1 MFDCNNLI
9 HPFQNDPGVSQQ
21 QRVMDDLLHN
31 SPKIDGRSMAD
42 LLHYFVQL
50 SPHVNYYD
58 EGLGISDWQPFFQK
72 SIPFV
77 LAAIIKY
84 DIKAVTEKTDSYN
97 KIFNRHPSKAAL
109 QLQLHYIFQQVISR
123 INAWHLQLQH
133 SELPA
138 GLIVEK
144 LIKDK
149 LREPLKKMICIN
161 NVAVKYYCIKPVS
174 FSRIAENEVWGLDL
188 TVENAKENCRPQGK
202 SKRKRLI
209 GLRDQLAGLLPSFLD
224 AIRIIA
230 GTAAQSMEQSLF
242 PLKEELQK
250 KHTPHLALLFAFLKL
265 FQHLQGDLNTYTKKH
280 LDFFYKQVLQ
290 LKARDAVPDKA
301 HIVFEIQKQLDKY
314 LLKKGL
320 LVKDGKDNNKSEI
333 RFALDDEI
341 VVNKTQVADKR
352 TLFLNNQNIFE
363 HTYIEGVYMAP
374 TAGKADGLIKDFKD
388 TDPKSFATL
397 GAKLSKYTDPE
408 KTFARPYPNARIGF
422 ILASPVLL
430 LNEGKRTIDITL
442 ACRLTNDYCNE
453 TANEETPATRNCCE
467 ETTQDIPGAAPRP
480 KKKYPDFIHSPGF
493 YSDIVAAL
501 NETYYYISEDL
512 VADALKNGIG
522 KALENKL
529 RSFLIHDKKVC
540 YCAEEI
546 KQYDAVLKKAAW
558 DIFYNAALPAE
569 KAVLDKLFKPRKA
582 LKALF
587 SGEKEWIEPT
597 GALAITMSPAL
608 SAGKFLL
615 HINAALTADQ
625 PAVTFYNKD
634 ELKEDFNT
642 TLPLVKVELD
652 DTIKLA
658 FTDTELEEK
667 IENTGSADP
676 CCLLKASS
684 SGSHTVSLYHF
695 FRNVTVLDKLS
706 NDPTDATRIDVSV
719 CGLKNFIV
727 QNDESVQDVNGLVY
741 PFGTRPDIVDFS
753 VVNPTVC
760 ITPAF
765 INDATPVI
773 SVKARNYLQSLIT
786 PANGFKKVIA
796 KNELELFLDIK
807 DNSNNPVFNNA
818 DKIAIRALIN
828 DKTKSYCLHNQTGPN
843 FYIGSGEVFC
853 KKWNSVRIN
862 LNWKDKPNDFRE
874 YYNAYVVEDVNL
886 QIFGL
891 DQDNFKIKVSVLQN
905 GSWVDEVLNRKLFD
919 VVPPPAIPQLT
930 PASPSPCTPDGFYSQ
945 GIVVKPSDFPG
956 QFSREFT
963 LPDAA
968 ETALKSD
975 TRKGFIKINLQEQDF
990 LHKDYPF
997 ILARQMMA
1005 MGKYPDS
1012 ILEGAVYRKDG
1023 NTVIVFRSL
1032 GKAIVELKD
1041 EIFKSK
1047 DAAQLAKDIVD
1058 TLNTTFD
1065 SAIGFPP
1072 PPPVNSVSD
1081 AERDT
1086 LIPLVHGSKTL
1097 ADNSLQK
1104 TADTKDKLAVL
1115 QTFLGIF
1122 DVFTG
1127 EIVKPLT
1134 VLIPNEPWTPIIKNI
1149 SLDYTATA
1157 TINDMDLIHLYP
1169 FDGTYKTEKIT
1180 LQPTLFPTCCDEG
1193 NLFIGLK
1200 DLEPGSNVNVLFQLA
1215 EATADS
1221 ESDIEEVNWYYLE
1234 NNQWKTLR
1242 KGFEVQ
1248 DDATDGLTTSGIVK
1262 FALPENMTKDNTVLP
1277 KELHWIK
1284 ASVSKNSK
1292 TVCET
1297 MGIYTQAIRATF
1309 TNEEGNDKL
1318 RLSKSLA
1325 AGAISKLNEADAN
1338 VKKLSQ
1344 PFDSFGGRV
1353 PEAEGHFYVRIS
1365 ELLRH
1370 KGRAIQKFDYERLVL
1385 EAFPQLFKA
1394 KCINHSFALNA
1405 HEYKNDFPIA
1415 PGYVLLAVIP
1425 DLNQLKAAQS
1435 FEPRVPVS
1443 MLGDIQEYCKKRSS
1457 PFVRFRAMN
1466 PRYEKVHFC
1475 LKVKLIAGKDENYY
1489 KEKMK
1494 QDLREFLAPW
1504 AIGEYDKLRF
1514 GQCVGRS
1521 EVIRFLETRDYV
1533 DYIIDLLMR
1542 HDDDPWPD
1550 KTKKEEL
1557 LRPVCPKTPRSI
1569 LIAGDIDVCIPGKDC
1584 EEWGRCFD
1592 VQGQEVDC
1600 CDNKKIPVA
1609 DYCKDDV
1616 VIG

>member
-21 QRVMDDLLHN
+21 QRVMDDLLSA
-31 SPKIDGRSMAD
+31 SPKIDGRNIAD

-58 EGLGISDWQPFFQK
+58 EKLNVSDWQPFFQK
-72 SIPFV
+72 SIPFT

-84 DIKAVTEKTDSYN
+84 DINAVTEKIDHYKKTFS
-97 KIFNRHPSKAAL
+97 RHPSKAGL
-109 QLQLHYIFQQVISR
+109 QLLLHYVFQEVINR
-123 INAWHLQLQH
+123 INGWHLQLKG
-133 SELPA
+133 SGLPVELV
-138 GLIVEK
+138 VEK

-149 LREPLKKMICIN
+149 LREPLKKMICN
-161 NVAVKYYCIKPVS
+161 NNIAVKYYCIKPVD
-174 FSRIAENEVWGLDL
+174 FARLAANDVWNLDL
-188 TVENAKENCRPQGK
+188 SVENARENCKPQGK

-209 GLRDQLAGLLPSFLD
+209 SLRDQVVSLLPFFLD

-250 KHTPHLALLFAFLKL
+250 NHTPHLALLFAFLKL

-280 LDFFYKQVLQ
+280 LDFFYKQVLK
-290 LKARDAVPDKA
+290 LKAREAVPDKA

-333 RFALDDEI
+333 RFALDEEMI
-341 VVNKTQVADKR
+341 VNKAQVADKR
-352 TLFLNNQNIFE
+352 TLFLNNQNAFE
-363 HTYIEGVYMAP
+363 HTYVEGVYVAP
-374 TAGKADGLIKDFKD
+374 NADKADGLIKDFKD
-388 TDPKSFATL
+388 TDPGSFATL

-408 KTFARPYPNARIGF
+408 KSLAQPYPNARIGF

-430 LNEGKRTIDITL
+430 MKEGKRTIDITI
-442 ACRLTNDYCNE
+442 ACGLKDDYCNKI
-453 TANEETPATRNCCE
+453 TIAETPPSQNCCE
-467 ETTQDIPGAAPRP
+467 ESTPGTPGTATILQ
-480 KKKYPDFIHSPGF
+480 KKYPDFIDSPGF
-493 YSDIVAAL
+493 YNDIVAAL
-501 NETYYYISEDL
+501 NETYYYISEHL
-512 VADALKNGIG
+512 VVDAVKKGIS
-522 KALENKL
+522 KELEKKL
-529 RSFLIHDKKVC
+529 RIFLIRERKVC
-540 YCAEEI
+540 YCPEEI
-546 KQYDAVLKKAAW
+546 KQYDAVIKKARW

-569 KAVLDKLFKPRKA
+569 RTVLDELFKPRKA
-582 LKALF
+582 LKLLF
-587 SGEKEWIEPT
+587 SGEQEWIEPT
-597 GALAITMSPAL
+597 GALAITISPAL
-608 SAGKFLL
+608 AAGKFLL
-615 HINAALTADQ
+615 QINVTLTPDQ
-625 PAVTFYNKD
+625 PAVGFYNK
-634 ELKEDFNT
+634 EKLKEDFNT
-642 TLPLVKVELD
+642 TLPLVKIELD
-652 DTIKLA
+652 DKIKLV
-658 FTDTELEEK
+658 FTGNELEER
-667 IENTGSADP
+667 IENKGDTDN
-676 CCLLKASS
+676 CCLLKASFS
-684 SGSHTVSLYHF
+684 DMHTVSLYHF
-695 FRNVTVLDKLS
+695 FRNVTILDKLS
-706 NDPTDATRIDVSV
+706 NNPPDATRIDVSV
-719 CGLKNFIV
+719 CGLKNFVV
-727 QNDESVQDVNGLVY
+727 QNDESVQDTNGLVY

-753 VVNPTVC
+753 VVNPTAC
-760 ITPAF
+760 ITQAF
-765 INDATPVI
+765 VNDAAPVI

-853 KKWNSVRIN
+853 KKWNSVRVN

-886 QIFGL
+886 QVFGL

-919 VVPPPAIPQLT
+919 VVPPPAIPKLT
-930 PASPSPCTPDGFYSQ
+930 PASPPPCAPDPFYNQ
-945 GIVVKPSDFPG
+945 GILLKSSDFPG
-956 QFSREFT
+956 QLNPAFVLT
-963 LPDAA
+963 DTADAVF
-968 ETALKSD
+968 KSD

-1005 MGKYPDS
+1005 LGKYPDS

-1047 DAAQLAKDIVD
+1047 DAAQVAKDIVD
-1058 TLNTTFD
+1058 ALNTTFD
-1065 SAIGFPP
+1065 AAIGFPP

-1081 AERDT
+1081 GERDT

-1097 ADNSLQK
+1097 ADNALQK
-1104 TADTKDKLAVL
+1104 TIDTKDKLAVL

-1122 DVFTG
+1122 DIFTG

-1157 TINDMDLIHLYP
+1157 TIADIDLIHLYP
-1169 FDGTYKTEKIT
+1169 FDGTYKAEKIT
-1180 LQPTLFPTCCDEG
+1180 LQPTLFPTYCDEG
-1193 NLFIGLK
+1193 SLFIGLK

-1221 ESDIEEVNWYYLE
+1221 ESDIEEVNWYYLD
-1234 NNQWKTLR
+1234 NNQWKLLR
-1242 KGFEVQ
+1242 KGFEVL

-1262 FALPENMTKDNTVLP
+1262 FALPENMTKDNTILT

-1284 ASVSKNSK
+1284 ASIPKNSK
-1292 TVCET
+1292 TVSET
-1297 MGIYTQAIRATF
+1297 IGIYTQAVRATF

-1318 RLSKSLA
+1318 RLSQPLA

-1385 EAFPQLFKA
+1385 EAFPQLFKV

-1443 MLGDIQEYCKKRSS
+1443 MLDDIQEYCKKRSS
-1457 PFVRFRAMN
+1457 AFVRFRAMN

-1489 KEKMK
+1489 KEKLK

-1550 KTKKEEL
+1550 KTKEEEL
-1557 LRPVCPKTPRSI
+1557 VSPVCPKTPRSI
-1569 LIAGDIDVCIPGKDC
+1569 LIAGDIDVCIVGNDC
-1584 EEWGRCFD
+1584 EEWQKCHNE
-1592 VQGQEVDC
+1592 QGLEMDC
-1600 CDNKKIPVA
+1600 CENKRIPVV
-1609 DYCKDDV
+1609 DYCIKDI
-1616 VIG
+1616 IG

>member
-21 QRVMDDLLHN
+21 QRVMDDLLHS

-97 KIFNRHPSKAAL
+97 KIFKRHPSKAAL

-138 GLIVEK
+138 GLVVEK

-149 LREPLKKMICIN
+149 LREPLKKVICIN
-161 NVAVKYYCIKPVS
+161 NVAVKYYCIKPVD
-174 FSRIAENEVWGLDL
+174 FTAIAGNEVWGLDL

-290 LKARDAVPDKA
+290 LKAREAVPDKA

-352 TLFLNNQNIFE
+352 TLFVNNQNILE

-374 TAGKADGLIKDFKD
+374 NADKTDGLIKDFKD

-453 TANEETPATRNCCE
+453 TAKEETPATRNCCE
-467 ETTQDIPGAAPRP
+467 ETTQSIPGAASRS

-493 YSDIVAAL
+493 YNDIVAAL
-501 NETYYYISEDL
+501 NETYYYTSEDL
-512 VADALKNGIG
+512 VVDAVKKGIG

-529 RSFLIHDKKVC
+529 RSFLIREKKVC

-546 KQYDAVLKKAAW
+546 KQYDAVLKKADW
-558 DIFYNAALPAE
+558 NMFYNAALPSE
-569 KAVLDKLFKPRKA
+569 KAVLDELFKPRKA
-582 LKALF
+582 LKVLF

-597 GALAITMSPAL
+597 GSLAITMSPAL

-615 HINAALTADQ
+615 HINATLTANQ

-652 DTIKLA
+652 DKIKLI
-658 FTDTELEEK
+658 FTDTELEER
-667 IENTGSADP
+667 IGNGREGDN
-676 CCLLKASS
+676 CCLLKASA
-684 SGSHTVSLYHF
+684 GDIHTVSLYHF
-695 FRNVTVLDKLS
+695 FRNVMVLDKLS
-706 NDPTDATRIDVSV
+706 NDPPDATRIDVSV

-741 PFGTRPDIVDFS
+741 PFGTRPVVD
-753 VVNPTVC
+753 
-760 ITPAF
+760 A
-765 INDATPVI
+765 
-773 SVKARNYLQSLIT
+773 
-786 PANGFKKVIA
+786 
-796 KNELELFLDIK
+796 
-807 DNSNNPVFNNA
+807 
-818 DKIAIRALIN
+818 
-828 DKTKSYCLHNQTGPN
+828 N
-843 FYIGSGEVFC
+843 FYIGSSELFGKNWQSLQV
-853 KKWNSVRIN
+853 NH
-862 LNWKDKPNDFRE
+862 NWKDKPAVSFEAYYTAYQHMFIDPNDLNNKTIEGIIKDNNYKASFAVLKDGIWYDNGAIVCDDTGVNNDNLLFRGI
-874 YYNAYVVEDVNL
+874 NAGANICPEAPAA
-886 QIFGL
+886 FGFA
-891 DQDNFKIKVSVLQN
+891 FKMDRDDFALLPPYIKSH
-905 GSWVDEVLNRKLFD
+905 SCSDIKRLN
-919 VVPPPAIPQLT
+919 A
-930 PASPSPCTPDGFYSQ
+930 
-945 GIVVKPSDFPG
+945 
-956 QFSREFT
+956 
-963 LPDAA
+963 
-968 ETALKSD
+968 D
-975 TRKGFIKINLQEQDF
+975 TRNCFLRITLKCQDF
-990 LHKDYPF
+990 QHDRYAF
-997 ILARQMMA
+997 ILSRQMMA
-1005 MGKYPDS
+1005 FGRLPDD
-1012 ILEGAVYRKDG
+1012 LVAGAYYRV
-1023 NTVIVFRSL
+1023 NPANAIIVFNSIGAL
-1032 GKAIVELKD
+1032 AGDLDLDITNLQTAASNTKTQTAQTITEAHGAGGTGAGSPVDVEAHQAD
-1041 EIFKSK
+1041 N
-1047 DAAQLAKDIVD
+1047 AAQTTVNRAQDVRDSFDELA
-1058 TLNTTFD
+1058 LN
-1065 SAIGFPP
+1065 
-1072 PPPVNSVSD
+1072 
-1081 AERDT
+1081 
-1086 LIPLVHGSKTL
+1086 IPFLPFLTPS
-1097 ADNSLQK
+1097 NR
-1104 TADTKDKLAVL
+1104 TKLEAV
-1115 QTFLGIF
+1115 
-1122 DVFTG
+1122 
-1127 EIVKPLT
+1127 
-1134 VLIPNEPWTPIIKNI
+1134 IPNEPWTPIIKNI

-1157 TINDMDLIHLYP
+1157 TINDIDLIHLYP
-1169 FDGTYKTEKIT
+1169 FDGTCKAEEIT

-1221 ESDIEEVNWYYLE
+1221 ESDIEEVNWYYLD
-1234 NNQWKTLR
+1234 NNQWKMLR
-1242 KGFEVQ
+1242 KGFEVL

-1277 KELHWIK
+1277 KALHWIR

-1325 AGAISKLNEADAN
+1325 AGAISRLNEADASI
-1338 VKKLSQ
+1338 KKLSQ

-1385 EAFPQLFKA
+1385 EAFPQLFKV

-1425 DLNQLKAAQS
+1425 DLNQLKAARS

-1489 KEKMK
+1489 KEKLK
-1494 QDLREFLAPW
+1494 QNMREFLAPW
-1504 AIGEYDKLRF
+1504 AVGEYDKLRF

-1521 EVIRFLETRDYV
+1521 EIIRFLETRDYV
-1533 DYIIDLLMR
+1533 DYVIDLLMR

-1550 KTKKEEL
+1550 KTKEEEL
-1557 LRPVCPKTPRSI
+1557 VKPVCPKTPRSI
-1569 LIAGDIDVCIPGKDC
+1569 LIAGDIDVCIPGMDC

-1592 VQGQEVDC
+1592 VQGQEVNC